1 MPNFEFPGNEPV
13 ESIKKAEAEKENLE
27 KIHTAEEVL
36 EIFKELVGEAGFEE
50 GRKLEDEQGL
60 YLWEIKVAEENGESV
75 EFEYVRKGNYKER
88 GLPGG
93 SAPETAI
100 HKTNFDS
107 EGIPYTGGPVRKFRD
122 GKWIEI
128 S

>member
-1 MPNFEFPGNEPV
+1 MPDFENP
-13 ESIKKAEAEKENLE
+13 SIDKTLENQAEKAEH
-27 KIHTAEEVL
+27 IHTSEEVIAIL
-36 EIFKELVGEAGFEE
+36 KEIIGEAKFEE

-60 YLWEIKVAEENGESV
+60 YLWEIKITQEDGESV
-75 EFEYVRKGNYKER
+75 EYEYVRKGNYKER

-100 HKTNFDS
+100 HMTLFDS
-107 EGIPYTGGPVRKFRD
+107 EGIPYTGHPVRKFLD
-122 GKWIEI
+122 GKWIDI